1 VFFGI
6 NIAYIWY
13 IKQYYMKKL
22 LLVMVVAAA
31 TVATSCE
38 KKDTPNTTSV
48 DCATTPAKF
57 SADAAPIIATR
68 CASSPGCHGTGSS
81 NSGGVLVSYTQINAK
96 KIAIRASI
104 LNGSM
109 PQGSSLTDAQKKAIV
124 CWIDAGA
131 LNN

>member
-1 VFFGI
+1 
-6 NIAYIWY
+6 
-13 IKQYYMKKL
+13 MKKL
-22 LLVMVVAAA
+22 LLAVVI
-31 TVATSCE
+31 VATTITTSCN
-38 KKDTPNTTSV
+38 KKDAPNTTTV

-81 NSGGVLVSYTQINAK
+81 NSGGVLVSYTQINSK
-96 KIAIRASI
+96 KIAIRTSI

>member
-1 VFFGI
+1 
-6 NIAYIWY
+6 
-13 IKQYYMKKL
+13 MKKL
-22 LLVMVVAAA
+22 LLAVVI
-31 TVATSCE
+31 VATTITTSCN
-38 KKDTPNTTSV
+38 KKDAPNTT
-48 DCATTPAKF
+48 TKF

-81 NSGGVLVSYTQINAK
+81 NSGGVLVSYTQINSK
-96 KIAIRASI
+96 KIAIRTSI